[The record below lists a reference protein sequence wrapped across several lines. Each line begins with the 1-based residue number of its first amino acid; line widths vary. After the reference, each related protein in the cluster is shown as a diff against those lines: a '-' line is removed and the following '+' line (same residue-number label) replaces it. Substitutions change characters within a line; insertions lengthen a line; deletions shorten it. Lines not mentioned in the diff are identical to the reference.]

1 MAKDELL
8 PAEGKTDATKI
19 KSDPKKKK
27 NMSEK
32 KLKKKQEHDSFRINM
47 FIRQKTEEVLRTG
60 MTIRD
65 LALKAQGFNVKEDED
80 KSEKYELDLYKH
92 AKEIE
97 NGEISY
103 PSRAPS
109 VGRSVSS
116 HHPVR
121 AMMRKFTRKTITKVI
136 ARLEEEVRNEEARK
150 KVDQL
155 IMMSFS
161 RNDPSTRRAKAIM
174 QKIQGYDAEIMRK
187 KYQPIVQRQEKL
199 CFLHPQRQNSAVTAS
214 KDRASSRAKAIMHNS
229 LVHKS

>member
-60 MTIRD
+60 MTISD

-121 AMMRKFTRKTITKVI
+121 AVMRKFTRKTITKVI

>member
-65 LALKAQGFNVKEDED
+65 LALKVQGFNVKEDED

-121 AMMRKFTRKTITKVI
+121 AVMRKFTRKTITKVI

>member
-121 AMMRKFTRKTITKVI
+121 AVMRKFTRKTITKVI

>member
-121 AMMRKFTRKTITKVI
+121 AVMRKFTRKTITKVI

-161 RNDPSTRRAKAIM
+161 SNDPSTRRAKAIM